1 MSPAARITDLEAL
14 RTFRPALIK
23 FGEESQAAIMS
34 VGSNAAQV
42 LGSLQRER
50 LPHWK
55 REIRIRSEEAVR
67 ANTKLIQQT
76 AGEAPRPS
84 VDARKA
90 YELAKRRVREAEEKH
105 EATRR
110 AIRTLEKEISQYRT
124 AVQNMAGISRASMP
138 AAVGRIDAIMST
150 LEAYLSTEL
159 SPDEAENPA
168 TSPPPPQSGNQPPT
182 GDETAD
188 GSTNTGGAP

>member
-1 MSPAARITDLEAL
+1 MSSSARITDVQAL
-14 RTFRPALIK
+14 RAFRPALIK
-23 FGEESQAAIMS
+23 FGEESQSAIMS
-34 VGSNAAQV
+34 VGSNAAQL

-76 AGEAPRPS
+76 SSETPRPS

-90 YELAKRRVREAEEKH
+90 YELAKRRVREAEEKYEH
-105 EATRR
+105 TRR

-124 AVQNMAGISRASMP
+124 SIQSMASIARSSMP
-138 AAVGRIDAIMST
+138 KAVGRIDGTMTALERYLATESPTEDMS
-150 LEAYLSTEL
+150 STATT
-159 SPDEAENPA
+159 PDPTRSDSDSQARR
-168 TSPPPPQSGNQPPT
+168 PQ
-182 GDETAD
+182 
-188 GSTNTGGAP
+188 